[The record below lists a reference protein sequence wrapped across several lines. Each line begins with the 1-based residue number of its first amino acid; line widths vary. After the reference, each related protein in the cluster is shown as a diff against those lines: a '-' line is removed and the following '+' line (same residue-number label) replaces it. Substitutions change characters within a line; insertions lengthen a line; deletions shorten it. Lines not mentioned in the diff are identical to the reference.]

1 MKATAKNGILLGYNR
16 LRKAIYCLREAK
28 NCLISGTTGAGK
40 TFAIFRFIIYAI
52 VNFIGLL
59 IVDGKGDIG
68 KGSILEFVKAFCKKH
83 NRPLYVIDMNDPAHS
98 AKYNP
103 LKDANETVA
112 KDMLINMTDWSEPHY
127 KANAERYLQRL
138 IRLMKLAGIELSFH
152 SIIQNMPRERFES
165 LSATLQKNGVISKEN
180 YLEDLQLSKTSGAIA
195 EQACARYSTI
205 AESEIGQ
212 IFDEDGIDIY
222 TAVQAGAVILFV
234 LNPLA
239 YPETSKAMGR
249 LILIDAKKA
258 VSKLFNQNKR
268 SFFAFDEAGVY
279 ASPVLTDLINKGRS
293 AGVTSIVSVQSLS
306 DLDAA
311 AGEAFKNQI
320 LENCNN
326 YIVLRQNSYSSAEQW
341 AKTIGTKEKMEMTFQ
356 TNQSGATGLGSAKRT
371 RCFLCH
377 PDTIKSFSTGEG
389 IFVSRDTGECE
400 RIKIAKPII

>member
-1 MKATAKNGILLGYNR
+1 MKATVKYVILLGYNR
-16 LRKAIYCLREAK
+16 LRKAIYCLRNARH
-28 NCLISGTTGAGK
+28 CMISGTTGAGK

-52 VNFIGLL
+52 VNCIGLL

-68 KGSILEFVKAFCKKH
+68 KGSILEFVSAFCKKH
-83 NRPLYVIDMNDPAHS
+83 NRQLYVIDMNDPSHS

-112 KDMLINMTDWSEPHY
+112 KDMLINMTEWSEPHY
-127 KANAERYLQRL
+127 RANAERYLQRL
-138 IRLMKLAGIELSFH
+138 IKLMKLAEIPLSFH
-152 SIIQNMPRERFES
+152 SVIQNMSRERFES
-165 LSATLQKNGVISKEN
+165 LSATLQKNGVISKEV

-195 EQACARYSTI
+195 EQAAARYATI

-212 IFDEDGIDIY
+212 IFAADGIDIY
-222 TAVQAGAVILFV
+222 TAVQSGTVILFI
-234 LNPLA
+234 LNPLT

-258 VSKLFNQNKR
+258 VSKLFKQDKR
-268 SFFAFDEAGVY
+268 SFFVFDEAGSY
-279 ASPVLTDLINKGRS
+279 ASPVLTDLINKSRS
-293 AGVTSIVSVQSLS
+293 AGVTNVVAVQSLS
-306 DLDAA
+306 DLEAA

-356 TNQSGATGLGSAKRT
+356 TNQSEATGLGSAKRT
-371 RCFLCH
+371 RSFICH
-377 PDTIKSFSTGEG
+377 PDTVKSFSTGEG